1 MDFKHRISN
10 ISKPQIKILDAKVSK
25 EEFNGVKQW
34 ILSALV
40 ENCPFYEGEE
50 IEIDTDAMKLTGHIV
65 WRDRDL
71 IKIKM
76 SKLVTITPN

>member
-1 MDFKHRISN
+1 MDFRHRISN
-10 ISKPQIKILDAKVSK
+10 ISKPQIKILDAKVQK
-25 EEFNGVKQW
+25 EEFAGVKQW

-50 IEIDTDAMKLTGHIV
+50 IEIDTDSMKLTGQIV

-71 IKIKM
+71 IKVKM
-76 SKLVTITPN
+76 SKLVTIT